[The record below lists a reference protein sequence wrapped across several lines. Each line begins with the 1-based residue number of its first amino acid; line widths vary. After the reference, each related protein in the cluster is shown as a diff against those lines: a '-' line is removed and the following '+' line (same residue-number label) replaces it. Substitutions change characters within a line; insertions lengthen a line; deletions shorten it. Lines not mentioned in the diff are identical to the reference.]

1 VTPDFT
7 RLVAIGMEVPSI
19 IPPSEPTQSRGAQA
33 GDAPV
38 ISGGNGGPV
47 AGAKATHRMIV
58 FDLATKETES

>member
-7 RLVAIGMEVPSI
+7 RLVAIGMEVPS
-19 IPPSEPTQSRGAQA
+19 PSEPTQSRGAQA